1 MKIPHIIQYQGSKR
15 KLAAQILQYA
25 PKKFERLV
33 EPFSG
38 MAALSIAAAFEGRTN
53 SYLINDLNAPL
64 VGILQEAVEN
74 PAALS
79 DDYKKIWSEQFA
91 YGDNHAQHFYKIRD
105 RFNSGIK
112 TPANLLYLLA
122 RCVKGSVRYGK
133 NGNFNQSPDKRRHGT
148 NPQTLKKNLYAVSA
162 LLKGKAK
169 FSAADYRTVLKTITV
184 GDLIYMDPPYQG
196 VSDTRDNRYCS
207 GLNFEEFVDTLRILN
222 GKGVDYL
229 VSYDGACGEKIYGC
243 DLPADLGCKK
253 ILLYAGTSAQST
265 LLGKSN
271 KTFESLYI
279 SKSLLKS

>member
-74 PAALS
+74 PAALA
-79 DDYKKIWSEQFA
+79 DGYEKIWSEQFS

-148 NPQTLKKNLYAVSA
+148 NPQTLKKICMPFPPCS
-162 LLKGKAK
+162 KAK
-169 FSAADYRTVLKTITV
+169 QNFLPQTIALSWKQLPSAI
-184 GDLIYMDPPYQG
+184 
-196 VSDTRDNRYCS
+196 
-207 GLNFEEFVDTLRILN
+207 
-222 GKGVDYL
+222 
-229 VSYDGACGEKIYGC
+229 
-243 DLPADLGCKK
+243 
-253 ILLYAGTSAQST
+253 
-265 LLGKSN
+265 
-271 KTFESLYI
+271 
-279 SKSLLKS
+279 